1 MSKNE
6 SWTGEYTQPASSHS
20 GCSPIARRP
29 SVSVTP
35 GESYYGQEAKRG
47 RAMIDR
53 VGTRIGGKDAP
64 GESAQ
69 VDSYAPLVS
78 AAVPRPLAG
87 VPHPIPYQGSKRQ
100 LAHYIV
106 SLFPAGTHRLVEPF
120 AGSAAVSLAAGH
132 MKRVKRWTIND
143 LHRPLIDLW
152 TQIVRS
158 PDEISDKYKKIWKA
172 QLGDERAHYDRVR
185 DRFNK
190 HHRPEDFLY
199 LLARCVKAAIRYNSR
214 GEFNNSPDNRR
225 LGAVPDTMRKH
236 ITGASGLLKGKSAL
250 SSLDY
255 REVLE
260 SAKSSDLVYMDP
272 PYQGVV
278 DTHNHRY
285 RHGIAFAEFVAAL
298 EALRRR
304 SIAFIVSYDG
314 RTGTKRFGRP
324 LPASLGLMHV
334 EIPAGRSTQA
344 TLLGRDDSTFESL
357 YLSPEITVDERHL
370 LHGPRGR
377 AQAGSLFAESV

>member
-1 MSKNE
+1 MLTRAGSSNG
-6 SWTGEYTQPASSHS
+6 TPAGHAANGS
-20 GCSPIARRP
+20 
-29 SVSVTP
+29 T
-35 GESYYGQEAKRG
+35 
-47 RAMIDR
+47 
-53 VGTRIGGKDAP
+53 DA
-64 GESAQ
+64 
-69 VDSYAPLVS
+69 YAPLVS
-78 AAVPRPLAG
+78 TAIPKPLAG

-100 LAHYIV
+100 LARYIV
-106 SLFPAGTHRLVEPF
+106 SLFPAETKRLVEPF

-132 MKRVKRWTIND
+132 MRRVKRWAIND
-143 LHRPLIDLW
+143 LHHPLMDLW
-152 TQIVRS
+152 GEIIS
-158 PDEISDKYKKIWKA
+158 NPDEISDKYGKIWKA

-225 LGAVPDTMRKH
+225 LGAVPETMRRH
-236 ITGASGLLKGKSAL
+236 IVGASALFKGKCSL
-250 SSLDY
+250 SSSDY

-260 SAKSSDLVYMDP
+260 SARPGDLVYMDP

-285 RHGIAFAEFVAAL
+285 RHGIAFEDFVGAL
-298 EALRRR
+298 EVLR
-304 SIAFIVSYDG
+304 SKGIPFIVSYDG
-314 RTGTKRFGRP
+314 RTGTKRYGRT
-324 LPASLGLMHV
+324 LPASLGLTHV

-357 YLSPEITVDERHL
+357 YLSPEIDADHTHL
-370 LHGPRGR
+370 RQGPRAR
-377 AQAGSLFAESV
+377 AESASLFAESV